1 MVSKREE
8 EGREKK
14 GRGCSLSLVPPS
26 SRNPEVERC
35 QNKPGKKGVAYFLSS
50 DEDKN
55 GGVKETWVQGRG
67 EKAPTSV
74 SQAASRLKWKWEEG
88 IRVILTVSF
97 TLGGRTQ
104 QAETVEQKEWYS
116 GGSVSGEKGET
127 FEGVSS
133 WPRLLVCTACVKLL
147 EIGKPLKLPT
157 FPSSSGQA
165 EQWKPLSVSLYILQ
179 LLLHLSTGVF
189 LSFLLAL
196 FLVYTVLSLPLT
208 LKGILRRAHIH
219 RKKGRKLSLRLPGC
233 WVLQPLEFFL
243 SETFT
248 PPPTSPCLLWM
259 MILLLLCRWS
269 HGRAAAS
276 SAPVTSHTLVA
287 GWGSLFHFCCVHD
300 LILLNGCILVSVV
313 QSWKADLLAV
323 NHGRPF
329 PPLFFLLYWPEF
341 SGKVFEESDFLLEYL
356 LLPDLF
362 SIFLQKEMSAS
373 VQH

>member
-14 GRGCSLSLVPPS
+14 GSGCSLPLVPPS
-26 SRNPEVERC
+26 STNPEVERC
-35 QNKPGKKGVAYFLSS
+35 QNKPGKKRVAYFLSS

-55 GGVKETWVQGRG
+55 GGVKETWVQGRR
-67 EKAPTSV
+67 EKAQTSV
-74 SQAASRLKWKWEEG
+74 SQTASGLKWKWEEG
-88 IRVILTVSF
+88 IHVTLTVSF

-133 WPRLLVCTACVKLL
+133 WLRLLVCTACVKLL
-147 EIGKPLKLPT
+147 EIGKPLKLPALS
-157 FPSSSGQA
+157 SSSGQA
-165 EQWKPLSVSLYILQ
+165 EQCKPLSVSLYILQ

-219 RKKGRKLSLRLPGC
+219 RKKGKKN
-233 WVLQPLEFFL
+233 FL
-243 SETFT
+243 SVFQAAGICSLWNFFCLKPLHRLQT
-248 PPPTSPCLLWM
+248 PRLLWM

-269 HGRAAAS
+269 NGRAAAS
-276 SAPVTSHTLVA
+276 PAPVTSHTLVA

-323 NHGRPF
+323 NHGRLPPPPF
-329 PPLFFLLYWPEF
+329 FPALLTRVQRKSLWRVRFFVGVLTAPR
-341 SGKVFEESDFLLEYL
+341 
-356 LLPDLF
+356 P
-362 SIFLQKEMSAS
+362 
-373 VQH
+373 VQYFPSH

>member
-14 GRGCSLSLVPPS
+14 GRGCSLPLVPPS
-26 SRNPEVERC
+26 STNPEVERC
-35 QNKPGKKGVAYFLSS
+35 QNKPGKKRVAYFLSS

-55 GGVKETWVQGRG
+55 GGIKETWFKGRE

-74 SQAASRLKWKWEEG
+74 SQTASGLKWKWEEG

-104 QAETVEQKEWYS
+104 QAETLEQKEWYS
-116 GGSVSGEKGET
+116 ESVSGEKGET
-127 FEGVSS
+127 FEGVTS

-157 FPSSSGQA
+157 FPSPSGQA
-165 EQWKPLSVSLYILQ
+165 EQCKPLSVSLYILQ

-196 FLVYTVLSLPLT
+196 FLVYAVLSLPLT
-208 LKGILRRAHIH
+208 LKGILRIVH
-219 RKKGRKLSLRLPGC
+219 RKKRKKISLRLPGC
-233 WVLQPLEFFL
+233 WDLQPLEFFL

-248 PPPTSPCLLWM
+248 PPPNPPCLLWM

-269 HGRAAAS
+269 NGRVAAS

-287 GWGSLFHFCCVHD
+287 GWGSLFHFYCVHD
-300 LILLNGCILVSVV
+300 LILLNGCVLVFVV

-323 NHGRPF
+323 NHGRPPPFF
-329 PPLFFLLYWPEF
+329 PALLTR
-341 SGKVFEESDFLLEYL
+341 
-356 LLPDLF
+356 
-362 SIFLQKEMSAS
+362 
-373 VQH
+373 VQRKSLWRV